1 MWMMTQTRLFLLNLF
16 RKESN
21 IMKRTV
27 RILPLVFA
35 VAIIFAGCIGKK
47 NKGSEAPQVVNTPAV
62 CGTLNLASYTP
73 DTLNPLATKYSCVR
87 DFLYLAYEGLFIVN
101 EDLTV
106 KGVLATDYSV
116 SEDGTVYTVNLKK
129 DVKFHDSTPFTS
141 ADVVATLDYLK
152 QHGGYYSELI
162 SNVASYSAKGDYSVE
177 ITLSAPSVNFACN
190 LDFPI
195 LPSGITPT
203 AFTSSDFKI
212 NGTGRYKYKET
223 SPYIGIT
230 LTVNDTWHK
239 NDGVYIKDVFVRFLN
254 DNEALLHAFNSGE
267 TDMITT
273 HRGRWGEFSYTGNFN
288 SYELTSTE
296 YVFVGI
302 NTDKSA
308 FSDVQLRKSLASLI
322 DKDHI
327 ADTIMF
333 SHATVADT
341 PISAK
346 AYFYRGD
353 SETPDYDGEY
363 IKGQK
368 ETVFILFNEE
378 DAVKE
383 QIANYVKSQ
392 LETAG
397 VKAELTKVDYETYVQ
412 KVNSGDYQLYIG
424 QIDMKRDCDIGFMFN
439 TAPKVDVPTGDDIV
453 VEVGE
458 DAEVQEVDTSYAT
471 SGISDY
477 TNSKLDDIITNL
489 NSGKDAD
496 SLKLAYNNLKKFY
509 DENLPQ
515 IPLFHK
521 NEAMFVNSRIK
532 GKINPNLTNFY
543 ADIGTV
549 YILEK

>member
-1 MWMMTQTRLFLLNLF
+1 MWMMTQTRLFLLNLY

-21 IMKRTV
+21 TMRKIMRT
-27 RILPLVFA
+27 LPLILMA
-35 VAIIFAGCIGKK
+35 AIILAGCIGKK
-47 NKGSEAPQVVNTPAV
+47 NNGSEAPQVVNTPAV

-116 SEDGTVYTVNLKK
+116 SEDGRTYTVNLKK
-129 DVKFHDSTPFTS
+129 DVKFHDSSLFTS
-141 ADVVATLDYLK
+141 EDVVATLDYLK
-152 QHGGYYSELI
+152 QHEGYYFELI
-162 SNVASYSAKGDYSVE
+162 SNVSSYSAKGDYCVE
-177 ITLSAPSVNFACN
+177 IILTSPSANFACN

-195 LPSGITPT
+195 LPSGITSFD
-203 AFTSSDFKI
+203 FTSSDFKI

-230 LTVNDTWHK
+230 LTVNDSWHK
-239 NDGVYIKDVFVRFLN
+239 NEGVYIKDVFVRYLN
-254 DNEALLHAFNSGE
+254 DNDAILHAFDSGE

-296 YVFVGI
+296 YVFIGI

-322 DKDHI
+322 DKEHI
-327 ADTIMF
+327 TDTIMF
-333 SHATVADT
+333 SHALVADT

-353 SETPDYDGEY
+353 SETPDYDSEY

-378 DAVKE
+378 DSTKE
-383 QIANYVKSQ
+383 QIATYVKSQ
-392 LETAG
+392 LESAG
-397 VKAELTKVDYETYVQ
+397 IKASLTKVDYETYIQ

-424 QIDMKRDCDIGFMFN
+424 QLEMKRDCDIGFMFN
-439 TAPKVDVPTGDDIV
+439 TAPKVEVPTGGDIV

-458 DAEVQEVDTSYAT
+458 GAETQEADTSYAT

-489 NSGKDAD
+489 NSGKDVD
-496 SLKLAYNNLKKFY
+496 SLKLSYNNLKKFY

-543 ADIGTV
+543 ADIGNV
-549 YILEK
+549 HILEK